1 MRQDTIPST
10 MNDQEKIKVLF
21 VCTGNSC
28 RSQMAEGFV
37 SEWAGDRIE
46 AKSAGSHPA
55 DEISR
60 RTELVMREVGI
71 DISKQ
76 YPKSLDTMQDEEFDY
91 VITLCDFARDFCPVF
106 HSKKGEAKRLHWSIP
121 DPHGATADLEASMKV
136 YRDTRDMIAEH
147 LVKWLNEE
155 FGIKV
160 VYEPGR
166 E

>member
-1 MRQDTIPST
+1 
-10 MNDQEKIKVLF
+10 MNDNEKIKVLF

-37 SEWAGDRIE
+37 REWAGDRIE

-55 DEISR
+55 DELSR
-60 RTELVMREVGI
+60 RSEMVMREIGI
-71 DISKQ
+71 DITGQ
-76 YPKSLDTMQDEEFDY
+76 YPKSFDAVKDEQFDY

-106 HSKKGEAKRLHWSIP
+106 YSRTGEAKRLHWSIP
-121 DPHGATADLEASMKV
+121 DPHKATHDLEESMDE
-136 YRDTRDMIAEH
+136 YRDARDMIAGY
-147 LVKWLNEE
+147 LVRWLDEE

-160 VYEPGR
+160 VYDPNR